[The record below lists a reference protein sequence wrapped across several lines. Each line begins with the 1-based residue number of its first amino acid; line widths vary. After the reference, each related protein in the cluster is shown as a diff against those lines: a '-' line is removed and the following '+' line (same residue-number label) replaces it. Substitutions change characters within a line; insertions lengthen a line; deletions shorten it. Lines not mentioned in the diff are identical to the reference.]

1 MNDTNIQIT
10 TLTAEEL
17 LGVIGCLD
25 DQLFELEQKI
35 AENVEQHCEMVEALS
50 GIQEAM
56 KIVSALYREK
66 VGDRI
71 VPIS

>member
-1 MNDTNIQIT
+1 MSDTKIQIT
-10 TLTAEEL
+10 TLTPEEL
-17 LGVIGCLD
+17 LGIVGNLD
-25 DQLFELEQKI
+25 DMAFGLEQKLN
-35 AENVEQHCEMVEALS
+35 ENIEAHCNLVESLS
-50 GIQEAM
+50 AIQEAM